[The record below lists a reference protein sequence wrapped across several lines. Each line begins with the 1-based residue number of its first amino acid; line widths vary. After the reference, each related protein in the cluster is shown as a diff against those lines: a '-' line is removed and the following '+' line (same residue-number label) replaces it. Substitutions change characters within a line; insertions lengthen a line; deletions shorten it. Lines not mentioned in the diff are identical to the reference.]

1 MQTPAARRITALV
14 FGLLCTTAA
23 CHHDFVGVIDG
34 NVSTPAALD
43 FGAVPVGQTKALA
56 LPLTNVTSGPLALSG
71 ARVEAPFSVTAAPDT
86 IPGGGDGAV
95 LVSFSPQAA
104 RAFDQPLELT
114 LDSPGAEPVVVRLTG
129 QGLGA
134 SDPAASF
141 VIAPAS
147 LSFTSTL
154 PALPAPQQLRVRNT
168 NGASLHWSLG
178 LAAAGGLA
186 ITPSTGTLH
195 PGEFADLTVQVVGPS
210 GAGRFSRVVSVDTTE
225 AGSQLVEITL
235 ALDESGG
242 GPPPPPAQ
250 YGASVWPKFHQ
261 GNSCTGLSSVY
272 THTTGAVRWT
282 ARFGAAREA
291 ASAGAYVGSPTLAA
305 DGTVYQVGGDGAG
318 GHLSAF
324 EPVKGA
330 VRWRAPIS
338 APSAGRGLSIETTP
352 TVVADGSIFV
362 LSGSENRSVTHF
374 FKVSAQGSVLWSDP
388 GGYTDGFDSS
398 PALGADGTLYLAYD
412 DAPAVVYFGQGGAG
426 AAPKEQGR
434 IALGAS
440 REVSDLE
447 TQSAAIGDDGTGYW
461 SDDGTLRV
469 VSKQR
474 VLWTLDTTG
483 GRARK
488 LHSRSAPLLTPGGAV
503 VLAWADLDGAG
514 RVTTTISAV
523 TAGTTKGRL
532 LWQRVLGPTAPAIPP
547 GPNGP
552 GLDSG
557 YASYGDRYALSSPAL
572 GPDGTLYIGHADGL
586 YALAGADGA
595 VKWRAGEAVVAS
607 SPAVGADGTIFFGAM
622 DGKARAA
629 SPAGKILW
637 SVQTGGQV
645 NASPAI
651 GADGAVFFASDD
663 GLVYAVE

>member
-426 AAPKEQGR
+426 AAPKEQG
-434 IALGAS
+434 AS
-440 REVSDLE
+440 PSGPRAKSPIWRRSPPP
-447 TQSAAIGDDGTGYW
+447 SAMTARATG
-461 SDDGTLRV
+461 
-469 VSKQR
+469 
-474 VLWTLDTTG
+474 
-483 GRARK
+483 
-488 LHSRSAPLLTPGGAV
+488 PM
-503 VLAWADLDGAG
+503 
-514 RVTTTISAV
+514 
-523 TAGTTKGRL
+523 
-532 LWQRVLGPTAPAIPP
+532 TAPC
-547 GPNGP
+547 
-552 GLDSG
+552 
-557 YASYGDRYALSSPAL
+557 
-572 GPDGTLYIGHADGL
+572 
-586 YALAGADGA
+586 
-595 VKWRAGEAVVAS
+595 AS
-607 SPAVGADGTIFFGAM
+607 SPSSACSGPWTPPAAAPASCTAAPRRCSRPAGRWCSPGRIWT
-622 DGKARAA
+622 ARAA
-629 SPAGKILW
+629 SPPPSAPSPPALRRAGSSGSACSAPPRPRSRPARMAPASIVDMPPMVIATRSPLPRW
-637 SVQTGGQV
+637 GRTARSISATQTGSMRSQ
-645 NASPAI
+645 ARTAP
-651 GADGAVFFASDD
+651 
-663 GLVYAVE
+663 